1 MDELLVVGAGV
12 SGLVA
17 AIGAAE
23 RGWSVT
29 VCEARSAVGGRA
41 RSMKGRFRANMG
53 PHALYPDGA
62 FWRWLEKRDLL
73 PPVLAALRPKTLFCI
88 HARLGAW
95 PAELRPPREH
105 VRPEAPVD
113 QSYRQWLGR
122 RAGNE
127 VADAMIGLSFIGTY
141 DHDPGR
147 LSAAFVNERL
157 RRLLSSGAC
166 YVVGGWSS
174 LVDRLAQ
181 RATKL
186 GVRFRLRC
194 RVQSLEQGPVIV
206 ATHLADARR
215 LTGDPSLEWS
225 SGRTALLD
233 LGLRTDESTDWFRV
247 IDLQDRIYMAR
258 YSVVDRTLAPRGS
271 DLPEAAAACAP
282 SERLDVAIRRIEL
295 LLDMSSPGWRDRIS
309 WRRAYLMDGQ
319 TGAVDLPGTAWQ
331 DRPAVRRS
339 PTLAV
344 ATDQSAAPGLLSE
357 VGASAALSAVEA
369 LTCDNVAA

>member
-1 MDELLVVGAGV
+1 
-12 SGLVA
+12 
-17 AIGAAE
+17 
-23 RGWSVT
+23 
-29 VCEARSAVGGRA
+29 
-41 RSMKGRFRANMG
+41 
-53 PHALYPDGA
+53 
-62 FWRWLEKRDLL
+62 
-73 PPVLAALRPKTLFCI
+73 
-88 HARLGAW
+88 
-95 PAELRPPREH
+95 
-105 VRPEAPVD
+105 
-113 QSYRQWLGR
+113 
-122 RAGNE
+122 
-127 VADAMIGLSFIGTY
+127 MIGLSFIGTY
-141 DHDPGR
+141 EHDPGR

-233 LGLRTDESTDWFRV
+233 LGLRADESTDWFRV

-258 YSVVDRTLAPRGS
+258 YSVVDRTLAPRGA
-271 DLPEAAAACAP
+271 DLLQAAAACAP
-282 SERLDVAIRRIEL
+282 SERLDVAIRRIER

-309 WRRAYLMDGQ
+309 WRRAYLMDAQ

-331 DRPAVRRS
+331 DRPAVRRG